1 MHPSLSAASLQS
13 WFEVADNRVDSNSSV
28 DSDTLAVARSAARA
42 ADDKQ
47 GSDIRIIDVAE
58 VMPIVGLFVVT
69 SAGNPRLVRTIAGEV
84 EDRIRLDHRRSPVR
98 TEGISESQWILL
110 DYGDVVVHIFA
121 EETRRFY
128 EIERLYRDRPL
139 VEWRS

>member
-1 MHPSLSAASLQS
+1 MPPSPWVASS
-13 WFEVADNRVDSNSSV
+13 RNWHAVAGNGVDA
-28 DSDTLAVARSAARA
+28 DTLAVAMSAARA

-47 GSDIRIIDVAE
+47 GTDIRVIDVSE

-84 EDRIRLDHRRSPVR
+84 EDRIRIDHHRSPVR
-98 TEGISESQWILL
+98 TEGMSESQWILL
-110 DYGDVVVHIFA
+110 DYGDVVVHVFA

-128 EIERLYRDRPL
+128 EIERLYRDRPT
-139 VEWRS
+139 VDWRGSPPR

>member
-1 MHPSLSAASLQS
+1 MRPSPSAVNSQS
-13 WFEVADNRVDSNSSV
+13 WCVVASSGVDT
-28 DSDTLAVARSAARA
+28 DTLAVARSAARA

-47 GSDIRIIDVAE
+47 GSDIRVFDVSE

-128 EIERLYRDRPL
+128 EIERLYRDRP
-139 VEWRS
+139 VVDWRG

>member
-1 MHPSLSAASLQS
+1 M
-13 WFEVADNRVDSNSSV
+13 DSDSSV

-139 VEWRS
+139 VEWRSCRGFLRRVGARPQG

>member
-1 MHPSLSAASLQS
+1 MNLQS
-13 WFEVADNRVDSNSSV
+13 WCVVASSGVDT
-28 DSDTLAVARSAARA
+28 DTLAVARSAARA

-47 GSDIRIIDVAE
+47 GSDIRVIDVSE

-128 EIERLYRDRPL
+128 EIERLYRDRP
-139 VEWRS
+139 VIDWRG

>member
-1 MHPSLSAASLQS
+1 MRPSPSAVNSQS
-13 WFEVADNRVDSNSSV
+13 WCVVASSGVDT
-28 DSDTLAVARSAARA
+28 DTLAVARSAARA

-47 GSDIRIIDVAE
+47 GSDIRVIDVSE

>member
-1 MHPSLSAASLQS
+1 MENSESRTVPNTASGP
-13 WFEVADNRVDSNSSV
+13 AIDA
-28 DSDTLAVARSAARA
+28 DTLAVAKSAARA

-47 GSDIRIIDVAE
+47 GSDIRVIDVSE
-58 VMPIVGLFVVT
+58 VLPIVGLFVVT

-84 EDRIRLDHRRSPVR
+84 EDRIRREHHRSPVR
-98 TEGISESQWILL
+98 TEGLSESQWILL

-128 EIERLYRDRPL
+128 EIERLYRDRPS
-139 VEWRS
+139 VEWQN

>member
-1 MHPSLSAASLQS
+1 MTNAI
-13 WFEVADNRVDSNSSV
+13 DD
-28 DSDTLAVARSAARA
+28 DTLALARTAARA

-47 GSDIRIIDVAE
+47 GADIRIIDVSA

-84 EDRIRLDHRRSPVR
+84 EDRLRLEHRRSPVR
-98 TEGISESQWILL
+98 TEGLSESQWILL

-128 EIERLYRDRPL
+128 EIERLYRDRPNHD
-139 VEWRS
+139 WR

>member
-13 WFEVADNRVDSNSSV
+13 WFEVVNNRMDSDSSV

>member
-1 MHPSLSAASLQS
+1 MPPSPWAASLRN
-13 WFEVADNRVDSNSSV
+13 WHAVAGNGMDA
-28 DSDTLAVARSAARA
+28 DTLAVAMSAARA

-47 GSDIRIIDVAE
+47 GTDIRVIDVSE

-84 EDRIRLDHRRSPVR
+84 EDRIRIDHHRSPVR
-98 TEGISESQWILL
+98 TEGMSESQWILL
-110 DYGDVVVHIFA
+110 DYGDVVVHVFA

-128 EIERLYRDRPL
+128 EIERLYRDRPT
-139 VEWRS
+139 VDWRGSSPR